1 MKKLILFMVMCMSVI
16 ACTTRNGYNSELN
29 RVQKIINDSPKK
41 ALELTQ
47 EIRKKGGLTRSQEMR
62 CLLLNMQAQDK
73 TNTPVATEE
82 DAMRCVKFYEANG
95 CNNDKALAYYLLGCV
110 YRDMHDAPMALE
122 YYLKAVNAA
131 DTVGKDCDPQLL
143 CTIYGQIEYIY
154 FFQNLPQ
161 EELKALERY
170 KKYADMQE
178 DIYQSLIAR
187 VMFERPYF
195 LLGQKDSCIRTSIE
209 AYKNFMI
216 AGYNKNAAMSLPFP
230 IHIYIEREDYE
241 KAAYYLNKYDSLM
254 SGDVNPHSILNYYKG
269 LTALHYGE
277 TEKAGSYFKTLIGSG
292 EDEAA
297 YRGMMLYY
305 QKKRDIDSVVKYANL
320 YADANDTMHARMRNN
335 TIEQMSALYDYSR
348 YQIKAKEEEAHA
360 AKLAYTLL
368 ITIAISFVIILFGS
382 YIYRRYKRKKA
393 EEISNLQKEYEST
406 VEKLNNCQ
414 ADYNTLTNDH
424 QALLEQKKKE
434 IEQLEKQKAEYEE
447 LYKELKVE
455 DDERKFI
462 TSDVVK
468 KFHNMAMPKRN
479 QQLPTKKD
487 WANAFLAA
495 EQHLP
500 AFYTIAQWSKLTDK
514 ESKILLL
521 IRMGIKNPGIKII
534 MGDISD
540 QIVTNAKA
548 TINKKLFDDG
558 KAGTIECNIKRA
570 SRRKN

>member
-1 MKKLILFMVMCMSVI
+1 MIVCMSVI
-16 ACTTRNGYNSELN
+16 ACTTRNGYTSELN
-29 RVQKIINDSPKK
+29 RVQEIINDSPKK

-47 EIRKKGGLTRSQEMR
+47 EIRKNGGLTRSQEMR

-73 TNTPVATEE
+73 TNTPVTTEE

-95 CNNDKALAYYLLGCV
+95 SNNDKALAYYLLGCV

-131 DTVGKDCDPQLL
+131 DTTGRKCNPRLL
-143 CTIYGQIEYIY
+143 RTIYGQIGDIY
-154 FFQNLPQ
+154 HYQNLPQ
-161 EELKALERY
+161 NELNVYKQY
-170 KKYADMQE
+170 KKYAEMLNDKYE
-178 DIYQSLIAR
+178 SLIAR
-187 VMFERPYF
+187 YAIVPAYF
-195 LLGQKDSCIRTSIE
+195 LAKEKDSCINISIE
-209 AYKNFMI
+209 SYNNFLKEGYEERAI
-216 AGYNKNAAMSLPFP
+216 ASLLYP
-230 IHIYIEREDYE
+230 IHIYIEREDFE
-241 KAAYYLNKYDSLM
+241 NAAYYLNKYDSLTLKYKGIK
-254 SGDVNPHSILNYYKG
+254 SNINYYKG

-406 VEKLNNCQ
+406 VEKLNNSQ

-500 AFYTIAQWSKLTDK
+500 AFYAIAQWSKLTDK

>member
-1 MKKLILFMVMCMSVI
+1 MIVCMSVI
-16 ACTTRNGYNSELN
+16 ACTTRNGYTSELN
-29 RVQKIINDSPKK
+29 RVQEIINDSPKK

-47 EIRKKGGLTRSQEMR
+47 EIRKNGGLTRSQEMR

-73 TNTPVATEE
+73 TNTPVTTEE

-95 CNNDKALAYYLLGCV
+95 SNNDKALAYYLLGCV

-131 DTVGKDCDPQLL
+131 DTTGRKCNPRLL
-143 CTIYGQIEYIY
+143 RTIYGQIGDIY
-154 FFQNLPQ
+154 HYQNLPQ
-161 EELKALERY
+161 NELNVYKQY
-170 KKYADMQE
+170 KKYAEMLNDKYE
-178 DIYQSLIAR
+178 SLIAR
-187 VMFERPYF
+187 YAIVPANF
-195 LLGQKDSCIRTSIE
+195 LAKEKDSCINISIE
-209 AYKNFMI
+209 SYNNFLKEGYEERAI
-216 AGYNKNAAMSLPFP
+216 ASLLYP
-230 IHIYIEREDYE
+230 IHIYIEREDFE
-241 KAAYYLNKYDSLM
+241 NAAYYLNKYDSLTLKYKGIK
-254 SGDVNPHSILNYYKG
+254 SNINYYKG

-406 VEKLNNCQ
+406 VEKLNNSQ

-500 AFYTIAQWSKLTDK
+500 AFYAIAQWSKLTDK

>member
-1 MKKLILFMVMCMSVI
+1 MIVCMSVI
-16 ACTTRNGYNSELN
+16 ACTTRNGYTSELN
-29 RVQKIINDSPKK
+29 RVQEIINDSPKK

-47 EIRKKGGLTRSQEMR
+47 EIRKNGGLTRSQEMR

-73 TNTPVATEE
+73 TNTPVTTEE

-95 CNNDKALAYYLLGCV
+95 SNNDKALAYYLLGCV

-131 DTVGKDCDPQLL
+131 DTTGRKCNPRLL
-143 CTIYGQIEYIY
+143 RTIYGQIGDIY
-154 FFQNLPQ
+154 HYQNLPQ
-161 EELKALERY
+161 NELNVYKQY
-170 KKYADMQE
+170 KKYAEMLNDKYE
-178 DIYQSLIAR
+178 SLIAR
-187 VMFERPYF
+187 YAIVPAYF
-195 LLGQKDSCIRTSIE
+195 LAKEKDSCINISIE
-209 AYKNFMI
+209 SYNNFLKEGYEERAI
-216 AGYNKNAAMSLPFP
+216 ASLLYP
-230 IHIYIEREDYE
+230 IHIYIERENFE
-241 KAAYYLNKYDSLM
+241 NAAYYLNKYDSLTLKYKGIK
-254 SGDVNPHSILNYYKG
+254 SNINYYKG

-406 VEKLNNCQ
+406 VEKLNNSQ

-500 AFYTIAQWSKLTDK
+500 AFYAIAQWSKLTDK

>member
-1 MKKLILFMVMCMSVI
+1 MIVCMSVI
-16 ACTTRNGYNSELN
+16 ACTTRNGYTSELN
-29 RVQKIINDSPKK
+29 RVQEIINDSPQK

-47 EIRKKGGLTRSQEMR
+47 EIRRKGGLTRSQEMR

-73 TNTPVATEE
+73 TNTPVTTEE

-95 CNNDKALAYYLLGCV
+95 SNNDKALAYYLLGCV

-131 DTVGKDCDPQLL
+131 DTTGRKCNPRLL
-143 CTIYGQIEYIY
+143 RTIYGQIGDIY
-154 FFQNLPQ
+154 HYQNLPQ
-161 EELKALERY
+161 NELNVYKQY
-170 KKYADMQE
+170 KKYAEMLNDKYE
-178 DIYQSLIAR
+178 SLIAR
-187 VMFERPYF
+187 YAIVPVYF
-195 LLGQKDSCIRTSIE
+195 LAKEKDSCINISIE
-209 AYKNFMI
+209 SYNNFLKEGYEERAI
-216 AGYNKNAAMSLPFP
+216 ASLLYP
-230 IHIYIEREDYE
+230 IHIYIEREDFE
-241 KAAYYLNKYDSLM
+241 NAAYYLNKYDSLTLKYKGIK
-254 SGDVNPHSILNYYKG
+254 SNINYYKG

-406 VEKLNNCQ
+406 VEKLNNSQ

>member
-1 MKKLILFMVMCMSVI
+1 MVICMSVI
-16 ACTTRNGYNSELN
+16 ACTTRNGYTSELN
-29 RVQKIINDSPKK
+29 RAQEIINDSPQK

-47 EIRKKGGLTRSQEMR
+47 EIRRKGGLTRSQEMR

-131 DTVGKDCDPQLL
+131 DTTGRKCNPRLL
-143 CTIYGQIEYIY
+143 RTIYGQIGDIY
-154 FFQNLPQ
+154 HYQNLPQ
-161 EELKALERY
+161 NELNVYKQY
-170 KKYADMQE
+170 KKYAEMLNDKYE
-178 DIYQSLIAR
+178 SLIAR
-187 VMFERPYF
+187 YAIVPAYF
-195 LLGQKDSCIRTSIE
+195 LAKEKDSCINISIE
-209 AYKNFMI
+209 SYNNFLKEGYEERAI
-216 AGYNKNAAMSLPFP
+216 ASLLYP
-230 IHIYIEREDYE
+230 IHIYIEREDFE
-241 KAAYYLNKYDSLM
+241 NAAYYLNKYDSLTLKYKGIK
-254 SGDVNPHSILNYYKG
+254 SNINYYKG

-406 VEKLNNCQ
+406 VEKLNNSQ

-500 AFYTIAQWSKLTDK
+500 AFYAIAQWSKLTDK

>member
-1 MKKLILFMVMCMSVI
+1 MVICMSVI
-16 ACTTRNGYNSELN
+16 ACTTRNGYTSELN
-29 RVQKIINDSPKK
+29 RVQEIINDSPKK
-41 ALELTQ
+41 ALEQTQ
-47 EIRKKGGLTRSQEMR
+47 EIRKNGGLTRSQEMR

-73 TNTPVATEE
+73 TNTPVTTEE
-82 DAMRCVKFYEANG
+82 DAKRCVKFYEANG
-95 CNNDKALAYYLLGCV
+95 SNNDKALAYYLLGCV

-122 YYLKAVNAA
+122 NYLKAVNAA
-131 DTVGKDCDPQLL
+131 DTTGSKCNPRLL
-143 CTIYGQIEYIY
+143 RTIYGQIGDIY
-154 FFQNLPQ
+154 HYQNLPQ
-161 EELKALERY
+161 NELKAQKEFQ
-170 KKYADMQE
+170 KYAEMLNDKYE
-178 DIYQSLIAR
+178 SIIAKTTYA
-187 VMFERPYF
+187 PAYF
-195 LLGQKDSCIRTSIE
+195 LMGQRDSCTKISLET
-209 AYKNFMI
+209 YKEFLE

-230 IHIYIEREDYE
+230 IHIYIERKDYE

-254 SGDVNPHSILNYYKG
+254 AGNVNPHSILNYYKG

-393 EEISNLQKEYEST
+393 EEISNLQNEYEST
-406 VEKLNNCQ
+406 VEKLNNSQ

-468 KFHNMAMPKRN
+468 KFHNMSMPKRN

-500 AFYTIAQWSKLTDK
+500 AFYAITQWSKLTDK

-540 QIVTNAKA
+540 LIVTNAKA

>member
-1 MKKLILFMVMCMSVI
+1 MVICMSVI
-16 ACTTRNGYNSELN
+16 ACTTRNGYTSELN
-29 RVQKIINDSPKK
+29 RVQEIINDSPKK

-47 EIRKKGGLTRSQEMR
+47 EIRRKGGLTRSQEMR

-73 TNTPVATEE
+73 TNTPVTTEK
-82 DAMRCVKFYEANG
+82 DAMRCVEFYEANG
-95 CNNDKALAYYLLGCV
+95 NNNDKALAYYLLGCV

-131 DTVGKDCDPQLL
+131 DTTGRKCNPRLL
-143 CTIYGQIEYIY
+143 RTIYGQIGDIY
-154 FFQNLPQ
+154 HYQNLPQ
-161 EELKALERY
+161 NELYVYKQY
-170 KKYADMQE
+170 KKYAEMLNDKYE
-178 DIYQSLIAR
+178 SLIAR
-187 VMFERPYF
+187 YAIVPAYF
-195 LLGQKDSCIRTSIE
+195 LAKEKDSCINISIE
-209 AYKNFMI
+209 SYNNFLKEGYEERAI
-216 AGYNKNAAMSLPFP
+216 ASLLYP
-230 IHIYIEREDYE
+230 IHIYIEREDFE
-241 KAAYYLNKYDSLM
+241 NAAYYLNKYDSLTLKYKGIK
-254 SGDVNPHSILNYYKG
+254 SNINYYKG

-393 EEISNLQKEYEST
+393 EEISNLQNEYEST
-406 VEKLNNCQ
+406 VEKLNNSQ

-500 AFYTIAQWSKLTDK
+500 AFYAIAQWSKLTDK

>member
-1 MKKLILFMVMCMSVI
+1 MVICMSVI
-16 ACTTRNGYNSELN
+16 ACTTRNGYTSELN
-29 RVQKIINDSPKK
+29 RVQEIINDSPQK

-47 EIRKKGGLTRSQEMR
+47 EIRRKGGLTRSQEMR

-73 TNTPVATEE
+73 TNTPVTTEE

-131 DTVGKDCDPQLL
+131 DTTGRKCNPRLL
-143 CTIYGQIEYIY
+143 RTIYGQIGDIY
-154 FFQNLPQ
+154 HYQNLPQ
-161 EELKALERY
+161 NELNVYKQY
-170 KKYADMQE
+170 KKYAEMLNDKYE
-178 DIYQSLIAR
+178 SLIAR
-187 VMFERPYF
+187 YAIVPAYF
-195 LLGQKDSCIRTSIE
+195 LAKEKDSCINISIE
-209 AYKNFMI
+209 SYNNFLKEGYEERAI
-216 AGYNKNAAMSLPFP
+216 ASLLYP
-230 IHIYIEREDYE
+230 IHIYIEREDFE
-241 KAAYYLNKYDSLM
+241 NAAYYLNKYDSLTLKYKGIK
-254 SGDVNPHSILNYYKG
+254 SNINYYKG

-406 VEKLNNCQ
+406 VEKLNNSQ

-500 AFYTIAQWSKLTDK
+500 AFYAIAQWSKLTDK

>member
-1 MKKLILFMVMCMSVI
+1 MSI
-16 ACTTRNGYNSELN
+16 
-29 RVQKIINDSPKK
+29 VQPCPALDASSKYFEPFHSQAYRHSP
-41 ALELTQ
+41 
-47 EIRKKGGLTRSQEMR
+47 TRS
-62 CLLLNMQAQDK
+62 
-73 TNTPVATEE
+73 
-82 DAMRCVKFYEANG
+82 
-95 CNNDKALAYYLLGCV
+95 
-110 YRDMHDAPMALE
+110 
-122 YYLKAVNAA
+122 
-131 DTVGKDCDPQLL
+131 
-143 CTIYGQIEYIY
+143 
-154 FFQNLPQ
+154 
-161 EELKALERY
+161 
-170 KKYADMQE
+170 
-178 DIYQSLIAR
+178 
-187 VMFERPYF
+187 
-195 LLGQKDSCIRTSIE
+195 
-209 AYKNFMI
+209 
-216 AGYNKNAAMSLPFP
+216 
-230 IHIYIEREDYE
+230 
-241 KAAYYLNKYDSLM
+241 
-254 SGDVNPHSILNYYKG
+254 
-269 LTALHYGE
+269 
-277 TEKAGSYFKTLIGSG
+277 
-292 EDEAA
+292 
-297 YRGMMLYY
+297 
-305 QKKRDIDSVVKYANL
+305 ANL
-320 YADANDTMHARMRNN
+320 KDN

-406 VEKLNNCQ
+406 VEKLNNSQ

-455 DDERKFI
+455 DERKFI

-500 AFYTIAQWSKLTDK
+500 AFYAIAQWSKLTDK

>member
-1 MKKLILFMVMCMSVI
+1 MVICMSVI
-16 ACTTRNGYNSELN
+16 ACTTRNGYTSELN
-29 RVQKIINDSPKK
+29 SVQEIINDSPQK

-131 DTVGKDCDPQLL
+131 DTTGRKCNPRLL
-143 CTIYGQIEYIY
+143 RTIYGQIGDIY
-154 FFQNLPQ
+154 HYQNLPQ
-161 EELKALERY
+161 NELYVYKQY
-170 KKYADMQE
+170 KKYAEMLNDKYE
-178 DIYQSLIAR
+178 SLIAR
-187 VMFERPYF
+187 YAIVPAYF
-195 LLGQKDSCIRTSIE
+195 LAKEKDSCINISIE
-209 AYKNFMI
+209 SYNNFLKEGYEERAI
-216 AGYNKNAAMSLPFP
+216 ASLLYP
-230 IHIYIEREDYE
+230 IHIYIERENFE
-241 KAAYYLNKYDSLM
+241 NAAYYLNKYDSLTLKYKGIK
-254 SGDVNPHSILNYYKG
+254 SNINYYKG

-277 TEKAGSYFKTLIGSG
+277 TEKAGSYIKTLIGSG

-382 YIYRRYKRKKA
+382 YIYRRYKREKA
-393 EEISNLQKEYEST
+393 EEISNLQNEYEST
-406 VEKLNNCQ
+406 VEKLNNSQ

-468 KFHNMAMPKRN
+468 KFHDMSMPKRN

-500 AFYTIAQWSKLTDK
+500 AFYAIAQWSKLTDK

>member
-1 MKKLILFMVMCMSVI
+1 MVICMSVI
-16 ACTTRNGYNSELN
+16 ACTTRNGYTSELN
-29 RVQKIINDSPKK
+29 SVQEIINDSPQK

-131 DTVGKDCDPQLL
+131 DTTGRKCNPRLL
-143 CTIYGQIEYIY
+143 RTIYGQIGDIY
-154 FFQNLPQ
+154 HYQNLPQ
-161 EELKALERY
+161 NELYVYKQY
-170 KKYADMQE
+170 KKYAEMLNDKYE
-178 DIYQSLIAR
+178 SLIAR
-187 VMFERPYF
+187 YAIVPAYF
-195 LLGQKDSCIRTSIE
+195 LAKEKDSCINISIE
-209 AYKNFMI
+209 SYNNFLKEGYEERAI
-216 AGYNKNAAMSLPFP
+216 ASLLYP
-230 IHIYIEREDYE
+230 IHIYIERENFE
-241 KAAYYLNKYDSLM
+241 NAAYYLNKYDSLTLKYKGIK
-254 SGDVNPHSILNYYKG
+254 SNINYYKG

-406 VEKLNNCQ
+406 VEKLNNSQ

-500 AFYTIAQWSKLTDK
+500 AFYAIAQWSKLTDK

-521 IRMGIKNPGIKII
+521 IRMGIKNPVIKII

>member
-1 MKKLILFMVMCMSVI
+1 MIVCMSVI
-16 ACTTRNGYNSELN
+16 ACTTRNGYTSELN
-29 RVQKIINDSPKK
+29 RVQEIINDSPQK

-47 EIRKKGGLTRSQEMR
+47 EIRRKGGLTRSQEMR

-73 TNTPVATEE
+73 TNTPVTTEE

-95 CNNDKALAYYLLGCV
+95 SNNDKALAYYLLGCV

-131 DTVGKDCDPQLL
+131 YTTGRKCNPRLL
-143 CTIYGQIEYIY
+143 RTIYGQIGDIY
-154 FFQNLPQ
+154 HYQNLPQ
-161 EELKALERY
+161 NELNVYKQY
-170 KKYADMQE
+170 KKYAEMLNDKYE
-178 DIYQSLIAR
+178 SLIAR
-187 VMFERPYF
+187 YAIVPAYF
-195 LLGQKDSCIRTSIE
+195 LAKEKDSCINISIE
-209 AYKNFMI
+209 SYNNFLKEGYEERAI
-216 AGYNKNAAMSLPFP
+216 ASLLYP
-230 IHIYIEREDYE
+230 IHIYIEREDFE
-241 KAAYYLNKYDSLM
+241 NAAYYLNKYDSLTLKYKGIK
-254 SGDVNPHSILNYYKG
+254 SNINYYKG

-320 YADANDTMHARMRNN
+320 YADANDTMHAKMRNN

-406 VEKLNNCQ
+406 VEKLNNSQ

>member
-1 MKKLILFMVMCMSVI
+1 ML
-16 ACTTRNGYNSELN
+16 Y
-29 RVQKIINDSPKK
+29 
-41 ALELTQ
+41 
-47 EIRKKGGLTRSQEMR
+47 
-62 CLLLNMQAQDK
+62 
-73 TNTPVATEE
+73 
-82 DAMRCVKFYEANG
+82 
-95 CNNDKALAYYLLGCV
+95 
-110 YRDMHDAPMALE
+110 
-122 YYLKAVNAA
+122 
-131 DTVGKDCDPQLL
+131 
-143 CTIYGQIEYIY
+143 
-154 FFQNLPQ
+154 
-161 EELKALERY
+161 
-170 KKYADMQE
+170 
-178 DIYQSLIAR
+178 
-187 VMFERPYF
+187 
-195 LLGQKDSCIRTSIE
+195 
-209 AYKNFMI
+209 
-216 AGYNKNAAMSLPFP
+216 P
-230 IHIYIEREDYE
+230 IHIYIEREDFE
-241 KAAYYLNKYDSLM
+241 NAAYYLNKYDSLTLKYKGIK
-254 SGDVNPHSILNYYKG
+254 SNINYYKG

-305 QKKRDIDSVVKYANL
+305 QKKRDFDSVVKYANL

-406 VEKLNNCQ
+406 VEKLNNSQ

-500 AFYTIAQWSKLTDK
+500 AFYAIAQWSKLTDK

>member
-62 CLLLNMQAQDK
+62 CLLLNMQAMDK
-73 TNTPVATEE
+73 TDEPVTSEI
-82 DAMRCVKFYEANG
+82 DAIRCVDFYEANG
-95 CNNDKALAYYLLGCV
+95 SNNDKALAYYLLGCV

-131 DTVGKDCDPQLL
+131 DTTGSKCNPRLL
-143 CTIYGQIEYIY
+143 RTIYGQIGNIY
-154 FFQNLPQ
+154 HYQNLPQ
-161 EELKALERY
+161 DELKAQKEFQ
-170 KKYADMQE
+170 KYADMLNDKYE
-178 DIYQSLIAR
+178 SIIAKNTYA
-187 VMFERPYF
+187 PAYF
-195 LLGQKDSCIRTSIE
+195 LMGQRDSCIKISLET
-209 AYKNFMI
+209 YKEFLK

-230 IHIYIEREDYE
+230 IHIYIEREDYG
-241 KAAYYLNKYDSLM
+241 KAAYYLNKYDSLIQKHKDIK
-254 SGDVNPHSILNYYKG
+254 SNINYYKG

-382 YIYRRYKRKKA
+382 YIYRKYKRKKA
-393 EEISNLQKEYEST
+393 EEISNLQNEYEST
-406 VEKLNNCQ
+406 VEKLNNSQ
-414 ADYNTLTNDH
+414 ADYDTLTNDH

-500 AFYTIAQWSKLTDK
+500 AFYAIAQWSKLTDK

-570 SRRKN
+570 SRRRN